1 MNKFLGYDN
10 INVNVI
16 KKIYDEIKTPLIN
29 IFNLSMKT
37 EIFPDKSKIG
47 RVSPIFKNGSETFFN

>member
-1 MNKFLGYDN
+1 MNLFPGYDN

-16 KKIYDEIKTPLIN
+16 KRIYDEMKTPLIN

-37 EIFPDKSKIG
+37 GIFPDKSKIG
-47 RVSPIFKNGSETFFN
+47 RVSPIFRNGSETFFN